1 MRAWGQ
7 AICYKP
13 TGAARG
19 VALRVSGGLVGGRR
33 LASERLDNRFDQSAW
48 EEAEQDRPGGG
59 DQ

>member
-7 AICYKP
+7 EVCYKP

-48 EEAEQDRPGGG
+48 EEAEQDRAGSG